1 MEVPE
6 IKDILYCKI
15 MKIKYL
21 SVVLLSYLRRKNKRS
36 LIRRSFSLMGE
47 KGLEI
52 GGPSPIFKPMGGI
65 PVYVFAG
72 QIDNVIFSTLTL
84 WEGTVTK
91 GYTFN
96 YLPGK
101 AGYQYIAEATDL
113 QEVPEGSY
121 GFVLSS
127 HNLEHVANPIKAL
140 YEWKRVLKSQGML
153 ILVLPEK
160 ENTFDHNRPFTSFDH
175 LLTDFNNNVGEDDDT
190 HVAEVLE
197 LHDLES
203 DPGKEA
209 FKARAADN
217 LTTRTIHHHVFS
229 MSLIREMLEYCGF
242 AVEYQQQLPPFNLIT
257 IAKKR

>member
-1 MEVPE
+1 
-6 IKDILYCKI
+6 

-36 LIRRSFSLMGE
+36 LIRRSFSLKGE

-160 ENTFDHNRPFTSFDH
+160 ENT
-175 LLTDFNNNVGEDDDT
+175 LDFNNNVGEDDDT